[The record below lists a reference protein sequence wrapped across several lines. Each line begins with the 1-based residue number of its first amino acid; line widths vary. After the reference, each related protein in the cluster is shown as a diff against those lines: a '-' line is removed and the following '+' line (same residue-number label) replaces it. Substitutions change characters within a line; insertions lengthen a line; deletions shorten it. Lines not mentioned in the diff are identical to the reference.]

1 MSRKIEFFVPGA
13 PVGKGRPRAAR
24 RGAGV
29 VMFTP
34 EKTAGYEALVA
45 ATASNA
51 MRAENSIRWGEMYGF
66 GLASAMRVGD
76 GKLLAGPLEAVL
88 EMRIPIPASWSK
100 AHKAAALA
108 GTELPTSKPDID
120 NVAKAILDAC
130 NGVVFRDDAQVV
142 MLAATKAFSDEP
154 GVRVVIRECGW
165 VAGIGTKQ

>member
-1 MSRKIEFFVPGA
+1 MRKIEFFVPGA

-34 EKTAGYEALVA
+34 EKTADYEALVA
-45 ATASNA
+45 AAASNA
-51 MRAENSIRWGEMYGF
+51 MRAEAGPLFTGPLF
-66 GLASAMRVGD
+66 T
-76 GKLLAGPLEAVL
+76 GPLEAVL

-120 NVAKAILDAC
+120 NVVKAILDAC
-130 NGVVFRDDAQVV
+130 NGVVFRDDAQAV
-142 MLAATKAFSDEP
+142 MLVATKAFSDEP
-154 GVRVVIRECGW
+154 GVRVVIRE
-165 VAGIGTKQ
+165 VRLHD

>member
-1 MSRKIEFFVPGA
+1 MRKIEFFVPGA

-24 RGAGV
+24 RGTGV

-45 ATASNA
+45 AAASNA
-51 MRAENSIRWGEMYGF
+51 MRAEAGPLF
-66 GLASAMRVGD
+66 T
-76 GKLLAGPLEAVL
+76 GPLEAVL

-120 NVAKAILDAC
+120 NVAKAVLDAC

-142 MLAATKAFSDEP
+142 MLVATKAFSDEP

-165 VAGIGTKQ
+165 IAGVGAKQ

>member
-1 MSRKIEFFVPGA
+1 MRKIEFFVPGT

-34 EKTAGYEALVA
+34 EKTAGYEMLVA
-45 ATASNA
+45 ATAAAALSCDA
-51 MRAENSIRWGEMYGF
+51 
-66 GLASAMRVGD
+66 LAAHQ
-76 GKLLAGPLEAVL
+76 LLDGPLEAVL
-88 EMRIPIPASWSK
+88 EMRFPVPASWSK
-100 AHKAAALA
+100 AKRARALA
-108 GTELPTSKPDID
+108 GIEWHTSKPDAD

-142 MLAATKAFSDEP
+142 MLVATKAFSDGP

-165 VAGIGTKQ
+165 IAEIGAKQ

>member
-1 MSRKIEFFVPGA
+1 MRKIEFFVPGA
-13 PVGKGRPRAAR
+13 PIGKGRPRAAR

-45 ATASNA
+45 AAASNA
-51 MRAENSIRWGEMYGF
+51 MRAEAGPLF
-66 GLASAMRVGD
+66 T
-76 GKLLAGPLEAVL
+76 GPLEAVL

-108 GTELPTSKPDID
+108 GIELPTSKPDID

-130 NGVVFRDDAQVV
+130 NCVVFRDDAQVV
-142 MLAATKAFSDEP
+142 MLVATKAFSDEP

-165 VAGIGTKQ
+165 IAGFGAKQ

>member
-1 MSRKIEFFVPGA
+1 MNRKIEFFVPGK

-34 EKTAGYEALVA
+34 EKTADYEALVA
-45 ATASNA
+45 AAASNA
-51 MRAENSIRWGEMYGF
+51 MRAEAGPLF
-66 GLASAMRVGD
+66 T
-76 GKLLAGPLEAVL
+76 GPLEAVL
-88 EMRIPIPASWSK
+88 EMRIPIPVSWSK

-108 GTELPTSKPDID
+108 GAELPTSKPDID

-165 VAGIGTKQ
+165 IAEIGVKQ

>member
-1 MSRKIEFFVPGA
+1 MRKIEFFVPGA
-13 PVGKGRPRAAR
+13 PIGKGRPRATR

-45 ATASNA
+45 AAASNA
-51 MRAENSIRWGEMYGF
+51 MRAE
-66 GLASAMRVGD
+66 
-76 GKLLAGPLEAVL
+76 AGSLFTGSLEAVL

-142 MLAATKAFSDEP
+142 MLIATKAFSDEP

-165 VAGIGTKQ
+165 IAGVGAKQ

>member
-1 MSRKIEFFVPGA
+1 MRKIEFFVPGA

-24 RGAGV
+24 RGTGV

-45 ATASNA
+45 AAASNA
-51 MRAENSIRWGEMYGF
+51 MRAEAGPLF
-66 GLASAMRVGD
+66 T
-76 GKLLAGPLEAVL
+76 GPLEAVL

-120 NVAKAILDAC
+120 NVVKAILDAC
-130 NGVVFRDDAQVV
+130 NGMVFRDDSQVV
-142 MLAATKAFSDEP
+142 ILIATKRFSETP

-165 VAGIGTKQ
+165 ITGIGAKQ

>member
-1 MSRKIEFFVPGA
+1 MRKIEFFVPGA
-13 PVGKGRPRAAR
+13 PIGKGRHRAAR

-45 ATASNA
+45 AAASNA
-51 MRAENSIRWGEMYGF
+51 MRAEAGPLFTGPLF
-66 GLASAMRVGD
+66 T
-76 GKLLAGPLEAVL
+76 GPLEAVL

-108 GTELPTSKPDID
+108 GIELPTSKPDID

-142 MLAATKAFSDEP
+142 MLVATKAFSDEP
-154 GVRVVIRECGW
+154 GVRVVIREC
-165 VAGIGTKQ
+165 AK

>member
-34 EKTAGYEALVA
+34 GKTAGYEALVA
-45 ATASNA
+45 ATAA
-51 MRAENSIRWGEMYGF
+51 AAPPGDA
-66 GLASAMRVGD
+66 LAHQ
-76 GKLLAGPLEAVL
+76 LLDGPLEAVL
-88 EMRIPIPASWSK
+88 EMRFPVPASWSK
-100 AHKAAALA
+100 AKRERALA
-108 GTELPTSKPDID
+108 GAEWHTSKPDAD

-130 NGVVFRDDAQVV
+130 NGVVFRDDSQIVI
-142 MLAATKAFSDEP
+142 LIATKAFSEEP

-165 VAGIGTKQ
+165 IAGFGAKQ

>member
-1 MSRKIEFFVPGA
+1 MRKIEFFVPGA

-34 EKTAGYEALVA
+34 DKTAGYEALVA
-45 ATASNA
+45 AAASNA
-51 MRAENSIRWGEMYGF
+51 MRAEAGPLF
-66 GLASAMRVGD
+66 T
-76 GKLLAGPLEAVL
+76 GPLEAVL

-108 GTELPTSKPDID
+108 GIELPTSRPDID

-142 MLAATKAFSDEP
+142 MLVATKAFSDEP

-165 VAGIGTKQ
+165 IAGFGAKQ

>member
-1 MSRKIEFFVPGA
+1 MRKIEFFVPGA
-13 PVGKGRPRAAR
+13 PVGKERPRAAR
-24 RGAGV
+24 RGTGV

-45 ATASNA
+45 AAASNA
-51 MRAENSIRWGEMYGF
+51 MRAEAGPLF
-66 GLASAMRVGD
+66 T
-76 GKLLAGPLEAVL
+76 GPLEAVL

-120 NVAKAILDAC
+120 NVVKAILDAC

-142 MLAATKAFSDEP
+142 MLVATKAFSDEP

-165 VAGIGTKQ
+165 IAGIGAIQ

>member
-1 MSRKIEFFVPGA
+1 MRKIEFFVPGA

-34 EKTAGYEALVA
+34 EKTADYEALVA
-45 ATASNA
+45 ATA
-51 MRAENSIRWGEMYGF
+51 
-66 GLASAMRVGD
+66 
-76 GKLLAGPLEAVL
+76 
-88 EMRIPIPASWSK
+88 
-100 AHKAAALA
+100 AAALA
-108 GTELPTSKPDID
+108 GGMRIGTSQLLDGPLAAMLEMQFPVPSSWSKAKRARALAGVEWHTSKPDAD

-165 VAGIGTKQ
+165 IAEIGEKQ

>member
-1 MSRKIEFFVPGA
+1 MRKIEFFVPGA

-51 MRAENSIRWGEMYGF
+51 MRAEAGPLF
-66 GLASAMRVGD
+66 
-76 GKLLAGPLEAVL
+76 AGPLEAVL
-88 EMRIPIPASWSK
+88 EMRFPVPASWSK
-100 AHKAAALA
+100 AKRARALA
-108 GTELPTSKPDID
+108 GVEWRTSKPDAD

-130 NGVVFRDDAQVV
+130 NGVVFRDDSQVV
-142 MLAATKAFSDEP
+142 ILIATKAFSEEP
-154 GVRVVIRECGW
+154 GVRVVIRE
-165 VAGIGTKQ
+165 VQTAELDAA

>member
-1 MSRKIEFFVPGA
+1 MGGEVNRKIEFFVPGA

-34 EKTAGYEALVA
+34 GKTAGYEALVA
-45 ATASNA
+45 AAASNA
-51 MRAENSIRWGEMYGF
+51 MRAEAGPLF
-66 GLASAMRVGD
+66 T
-76 GKLLAGPLEAVL
+76 GPLEAVL

-108 GTELPTSKPDID
+108 GAELPTSKPDID

-142 MLAATKAFSDEP
+142 MLVATKAFSDEP
-154 GVRVVIRECGW
+154 GVRVVIRECT
-165 VAGIGTKQ
+165 AGQ

>member
-1 MSRKIEFFVPGA
+1 MSRKIEFFVPGT

-45 ATASNA
+45 AAASNA
-51 MRAENSIRWGEMYGF
+51 MRAEAGPLF
-66 GLASAMRVGD
+66 T
-76 GKLLAGPLEAVL
+76 GPLEAVL

-142 MLAATKAFSDEP
+142 MLVATKAFSDEP
-154 GVRVVIRECGW
+154 GVLVVIRECGW
-165 VAGIGTKQ
+165 IAGIGAKQ

>member
-1 MSRKIEFFVPGA
+1 MSRKIEFFVPGT

-45 ATASNA
+45 ATAA
-51 MRAENSIRWGEMYGF
+51 AA
-66 GLASAMRVGD
+66 LACDALAHQ
-76 GKLLAGPLEAVL
+76 LLDGPLEAVL
-88 EMRIPIPASWSK
+88 EMRFPAPASWSK
-100 AHKAAALA
+100 AKRARALA
-108 GTELPTSKPDID
+108 GAEWHTSKPDAD

-142 MLAATKAFSDEP
+142 VMIATKAFSEEP
-154 GVRVVIRECGW
+154 GVRVVIRECSLL
-165 VAGIGTKQ
+165 AGIGERQ

>member
-1 MSRKIEFFVPGA
+1 MRKIEFFVPGA
-13 PVGKGRPRAAR
+13 PIGKGRPRAAR

-45 ATASNA
+45 AAASNA
-51 MRAENSIRWGEMYGF
+51 MRAEAGPLF
-66 GLASAMRVGD
+66 T
-76 GKLLAGPLEAVL
+76 GPLEAVL

-108 GTELPTSKPDID
+108 GIELPTSRPDID

-142 MLAATKAFSDEP
+142 MLVATKAFSDET

-165 VAGIGTKQ
+165 IAGIGAKQ